1 MSAQPPLLELRAL
14 SRHFVQGGGIMGEHK
29 VFKAV
34 DNVNLRL
41 EAHSTL
47 GLVGESGSG
56 KSTLAKMAVH
66 LLAPSRG
73 NVLLDG
79 RPIYEEWGRK
89 ADRKLVRGLPSRLQM
104 VFQDPYSS
112 LNPRLKIGYSIAE
125 PLICSGVPRNE
136 SRARVAALLTSVG
149 LNPKDASRYPH
160 EFSGGQRQRIALA
173 RALAPSPKL
182 IVCDEPVSSLDASV
196 QAQVLNLL
204 KDSQEAMRLAYLFIS
219 HDLSVVSHMSD
230 RVAVMYMGRVVE
242 EGETDEIF
250 TCPQHPYTALLLAA
264 STGKKKGERAAAK
277 AGAGLAAPGQGCAF
291 APRCPK
297 KQRECLERIPE
308 LELKKK
314 GLVAC
319 FYPGPE

>member
-1 MSAQPPLLELRAL
+1 MNAQPSLLELRGLGRNFA
-14 SRHFVQGGGIMGEHK
+14 QGGGLMGAQR

-34 DNVNLRL
+34 DDVNLRL
-41 EAHSTL
+41 DYHSTL

-73 NVLLDG
+73 NVFLDG
-79 RPIYEEWGRK
+79 RPIYDDKGSK
-89 ADRKLVRGLPSRLQM
+89 ADRKLVQSLPARLQM

-125 PLICSGVPRNE
+125 PLICSGVSRSE
-136 SRARVAALLTSVG
+136 SRARVAELLDGVG
-149 LNPKDASRYPH
+149 LSLKDASRYPH

-173 RALAPSPKL
+173 RALAPRPQL

-204 KDSQEAMRLAYLFIS
+204 KDTQEAMRLTYLFIS
-219 HDLSVVSHMSD
+219 HDLSVVSLMSD

-242 EGETDEIF
+242 SGETDDIF
-250 TCPQHPYTALLLAA
+250 TSPLHPYTALLLDAA
-264 STGKKKGERAAAK
+264 TGKKKGGRSASAAK
-277 AGAGLAAPGQGCAF
+277 AGQDAPERGCAF

-297 KQRECLERIPE
+297 AREHCLESAPE
-308 LELKKK
+308 LEFKEKRQ
-314 GLVAC
+314 VRC
-319 FYPGPE
+319 FYPG